1 MKYKKFFSVLSS
13 VVVASIFVAC
23 ASKETAVHQAKVEA
37 AQSPAV
43 LDTSRATAMSGG
55 SDYTVIEFKKGRDEL
70 TDSSR
75 MALKNLSAESITRD
89 RAIDEIK
96 VLAWADREYPIDKTK
111 ATKKE
116 LALADRRAEAIKRYL
131 KTDLRMS
138 ADVDNHNMAKRP
150 GMFSEL
156 IRSEDYKVKT
166 NFEETGAA
174 PSTVVGNE
182 KRLMGSKVSKAVV
195 FVKYK

>member
-1 MKYKKFFSVLSS
+1 MKLKTIFSATSS
-13 VVVASIFVAC
+13 LIIASLFVAC

-70 TDSSR
+70 TEGGKV
-75 MALKNLSAESITRD
+75 ALKNLSEESVSRD

-96 VLAWADREYPIDKTK
+96 VLAWADREYPTEKTK

-116 LALADRRAEAIKRYL
+116 LALADRRADAIKKYL

-138 ADVDNHNMAKRP
+138 AGVDNHNMAKRP
-150 GMFSEL
+150 GLFSEL
-156 IRSEDYKVKT
+156 MRSDDYKVKT
-166 NFEETGAA
+166 NFEESGAA